1 MKASAHIQTAIE
13 LLDLASAS
21 DRPSDAVISA
31 FFRDNRYI
39 GSKDRA
45 AISDLVFDLFRHT
58 ARLNW
63 WTQQGKARAR
73 MLAYLVFVQ
82 KKSVQDIA
90 GLFNGEKYAPY
101 KLSPEENGIL
111 STYVGK
117 DYTPATMPEDVANE
131 CPPWAYA
138 SLKARFGNAFAK
150 EMQALL
156 LEAPLDI
163 RVNTLKTTRDDVLAA
178 LKKQKTEAQPT
189 PYATTG
195 IRVQGRPALSQTDL
209 YKNGS
214 IEIQDEGSQLLAAL
228 VDAQPGM
235 AVVDF
240 CAGAGGKTLAIA
252 ATMKNKGRLVACDI
266 MERRL
271 LHSRE
276 RLKRA
281 GVDNCELRPLKSET
295 DDWVKRNESKFDRVL
310 IDAPCSGTG
319 TWRRNPDSRWKVL
332 GPSVNEL
339 TLIQARILASAAR
352 LVKAGGQLVY
362 ATCSLLPEE
371 NEKQV
376 EAFLESHKDFTLV
389 PAPAGPYLSLTPHT
403 HNTDGFFGAVLK
415 KN

>member
-1 MKASAHIQTAIE
+1 MKPSAHIQTAIE
-13 LLDLASAS
+13 LLDSARSS
-21 DRPSDAVISA
+21 DRPTDAVISA
-31 FFRDNRYI
+31 YFRDNRYI

-45 AISDLVFDLFRHT
+45 AISELVFDLLRHT
-58 ARLNW
+58 ARLSW
-63 WTQQGKARAR
+63 WTKQGKARAQ

-82 KKSVQDIA
+82 KKTLQEIT

-101 KLSPEENGIL
+101 KLAPEENGIL
-111 STYVGK
+111 STYIGK
-117 DYTPATMPEDVANE
+117 DYSPPEMPEDVANE
-131 CPPWAYA
+131 CPPWAYT
-138 SLKARFGNAFAK
+138 SLKNRFGAGFAD

-156 LEAPLDI
+156 NSAPLDI
-163 RVNTLKTTRDDVLAA
+163 RVNTLKAARAEVLAE
-178 LKKQKTEAQPT
+178 LKNHKTEAAPCSRA
-189 PYATTG
+189 PNG
-195 IRVQGRPALSQTDL
+195 IRVEGRPALAQLEL

-214 IEIQDEGSQLLAAL
+214 IEIQDEGSQLLIEL
-228 VDAQPGM
+228 VAAQPGM

-240 CAGAGGKTLAIA
+240 CAGAGGKTLALA
-252 ATMKNKGRLVACDI
+252 AAMKNKGRLVACDI

-295 DDWVKRNESKFDRVL
+295 DDWVKRNEGKFDRVL

-319 TWRRNPDSRWKVL
+319 TWRRNPDARWKVL
-332 GPSVNEL
+332 GPALNEL
-339 TLIQARILASAAR
+339 VAIQARILASAAR
-352 LVKAGGQLVY
+352 LVKSGGQLVY

-376 EAFLESHKDFTLV
+376 EAFLQSHGDFTLV
-389 PAPAGPYLSLTPHT
+389 PTQNGTYLSLTPLA